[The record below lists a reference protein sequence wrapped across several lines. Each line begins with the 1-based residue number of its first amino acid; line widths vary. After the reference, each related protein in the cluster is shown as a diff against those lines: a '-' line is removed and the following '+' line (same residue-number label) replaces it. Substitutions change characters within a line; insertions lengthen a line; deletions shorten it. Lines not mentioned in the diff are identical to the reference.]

1 MGVYNVSCPPFSQKT
16 NAGINCFQDLL
27 TFSVKCSQF
36 VNLWDSQL
44 YSGSCP
50 KLSNWE
56 KLFST
61 RQCSALVYS
70 FSSSTYEQA
79 AAAIH
84 THTQLTLYVRAAQ
97 LITMAVYWNF
107 VPKLILGQIGILCM
121 YQIVNICKKYRQ
133 FIIQVNLCQKH
144 LFSHQLTHNMTKD
157 WSLIYLFNT

>member
-1 MGVYNVSCPPFSQKT
+1 MTLERFEQKLELCFLQIQKFLGVYNVSCPPFSQKT

-27 TFSVKCSQF
+27 TFSVKSSQF

-61 RQCSALVYS
+61 RQCSALVCS

-84 THTQLTLYVRAAQ
+84 THSADAICTRCSAYHYDCFLE
-97 LITMAVYWNF
+97 F
-107 VPKLILGQIGILCM
+107 CPKINIWTIGILCT
-121 YQIVNICKKYRQ
+121 KY
-133 FIIQVNLCQKH
+133 
-144 LFSHQLTHNMTKD
+144 
-157 WSLIYLFNT
+157 